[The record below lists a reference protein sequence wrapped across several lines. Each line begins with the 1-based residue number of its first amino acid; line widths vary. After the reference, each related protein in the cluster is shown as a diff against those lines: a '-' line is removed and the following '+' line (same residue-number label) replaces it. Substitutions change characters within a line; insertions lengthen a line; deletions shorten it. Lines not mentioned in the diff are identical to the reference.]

1 MKELETFNNCY
12 LHYVNNS
19 SQSKSQQQ
27 KTHIFSLV
35 DAVTD
40 STKDIQIHDEVVS
53 KLLYLYPDDVNL
65 YFKMGYIYKTANNTE
80 KAISW
85 HKMGYQINPR
95 DARNTA
101 ELCELLLIKK
111 RISAVFDLDK
121 NNLFESFHA
130 DKKFLAVYARCHLE
144 KLNFHRALFYL
155 LKLIEMTAPIKSV
168 SHSDKHLKWLNYHDA
183 AYAYFS
189 TGLIDKAVSYNAK
202 ALDLAQK
209 FILSIEDKMLSFS
222 NLLFYN
228 VYTYFDSDKYFQLC
242 KGINMFYPNKTPF
255 TARVGSWSS
264 KDSKDSKDSQKI
276 RLGYVSSD
284 FIVHAAANF
293 TIPILQYC
301 DRSRFELHMFSNSN
315 EIAPIFNHIQAER
328 YYIKDLS
335 DEAAAKLIYEAGI
348 DILFDLNGHT
358 FPNRLGVFAYNPCP
372 VQITYLG
379 YPNTTGL
386 DAMTY
391 RITDRVTNPP
401 ESTEKY
407 SEQLLYMPKCFLLY
421 NSYTMVNPTTP
432 RKTPK
437 PVLLASLNKENKIS
451 VSVLDTW
458 KRILAASPTTRI
470 LIKIDSF
477 EAAERRAY
485 YTDHLQVT
493 DDRLTIISKLSNHEY
508 EKMFTKFDIMLDTFP
523 YSGTTTTC
531 DTLLNS
537 VPVVTLYN
545 PNYHVHNVS
554 ASVLQNA
561 GLPDLVAYSTDQYVS
576 IVKAL
581 IDNPHIIDKYKD
593 TIHDKFKKSMAPK
606 PFMEAY
612 ESLLLASLKTHD

>member
-1 MKELETFNNCY
+1 MQQPLEAFNQCY
-12 LHYVNNS
+12 LHYVNNPT
-19 SQSKSQQQ
+19 QSKSQQQ

-40 STKDIQIHDEVVS
+40 STTDVVLHDDVVS

-80 KAISW
+80 KAITW

-95 DARNTA
+95 DVRNTA
-101 ELCELLLIKK
+101 ELCELLLLTK
-111 RISAVFDLDK
+111 RISAVFDLDQ
-121 NNLFESFHA
+121 NNLFESFQ
-130 DKKFLAVYARCHLE
+130 DNKKFLAVYARCHLE
-144 KLNFHRALFYL
+144 KLNFHKALQCL
-155 LKLIEMTAPIKSV
+155 LKVIELTAQIKSV
-168 SHSDKHLKWLNYHDA
+168 THDDKYLKWLNYHDA

-189 TGLIDKAVSYNAK
+189 TGLIDKAIAYNTK
-202 ALDLAQK
+202 AVDLAQK
-209 FILSIEDKMLSFS
+209 FNLTIDNKMLSFS

-228 VYTYFDSDKYFQLC
+228 NYVYADSTTYFQLC
-242 KGINMFYPNKTPF
+242 KKINTFYPNTPSL
-255 TARVGSWSS
+255 TNYIRSS
-264 KDSKDSKDSQKI
+264 SNKI
-276 RLGYVSSD
+276 RLGYLSSD

-293 TIPILQYC
+293 SIPVLEHA
-301 DRSRFELHMFSNSN
+301 DRTRFELHLFSNSK

-328 YYIKDLS
+328 HYIKDLP
-335 DEAAAKLIYEAGI
+335 DNAAAKLIQELNI
-348 DILFDLNGHT
+348 DILVDLNGHT
-358 FPNRLGVFAYNPCP
+358 YPNRLGVFSYNPCP

-386 DAMTY
+386 DSIKY

-407 SEQLLYMPKCFLLY
+407 SETLLYMPRCFLLY
-421 NSYTMVNPTTP
+421 NPFTMTTPSVP

-437 PVLLASLNKENKIS
+437 AVLLGSLNKENKIS
-451 VSVLDTW
+451 PQTLETW
-458 KRILAASPTTRI
+458 RQILAIAPTTRI

-485 YTDHLQVT
+485 YMKELQVA
-493 DDRLTIISKLSNHEY
+493 DDRLTIISKLSNLEY
-508 EKMFTKFDIMLDTFP
+508 EKMFTKFDILLDTFP

-531 DTLLNS
+531 DTLHNS

-554 ASVLQNA
+554 ASILLNA
-561 GLPDLVAYSTDQYVS
+561 GLPDLVAYSKEQYVS

-581 IDNPHIIDKYKD
+581 IDNPHIIDNYKS
-593 TIHDKFKKSMAPK
+593 TIQNKFKLSMAPQ
-606 PFMEAY
+606 PFMESY
-612 ESLLLASLKTHD
+612 ESLLLGTLSDGLKTID

>member
-1 MKELETFNNCY
+1 MAMKEVVSFNHCY
-12 LHYVNNS
+12 LHYVNNP

-35 DAVTD
+35 DAVTE
-40 STKDIQIHDEVVS
+40 STKDINIHDEVVS

-80 KAISW
+80 KAIAW

-95 DARNTA
+95 DVRNTA
-101 ELCELLLIKK
+101 ELCELLLINK
-111 RISAVFDLDK
+111 RITAVFDLDQ
-121 NNLFESFHA
+121 NNLFESFHTN
-130 DKKFLAVYARCHLE
+130 KKFLAVYARCHLE
-144 KLNFHRALFYL
+144 KLNYHKALFYL
-155 LKLIEMTAPIKSV
+155 LKLIEMTAQIKSV
-168 SHSDKHLKWLNYHDA
+168 SDEDKHLKWLNYHDA

-189 TGLIDKAVSYNAK
+189 TGLIDKAVAFNTK
-202 ALDLAQK
+202 AVDLAQK
-209 FILSIEDKMLSFS
+209 FNLRLDDKMLSFS

-228 VYTYFDSDKYFQLC
+228 VYTYFDCDKYFQLC
-242 KGINMFYPNKTPF
+242 KNVNTFYPNK
-255 TARVGSWSS
+255 
-264 KDSKDSKDSQKI
+264 DSFSRRQAWTGNRKI
-276 RLGYVSSD
+276 RLGYLSSD
-284 FIVHAAANF
+284 FVVHAAANF
-293 TIPILQYC
+293 TIPILEHC
-301 DRSRFELHMFSNSN
+301 DRTRFELHIFSNTN
-315 EIAPIFNHIQAER
+315 EIASIFNHIQAER

-335 DEAAAKLIYEAGI
+335 DQAAARLINEAGI

-358 FPNRLGVFAYNPCP
+358 YPHRLGVFAHNPCP

-391 RITDRVTNPP
+391 RITDKVTNPP

-407 SEQLLYMPKCFLLY
+407 SEKLLYMPKCFLLY
-421 NSYTMVNPTTP
+421 NSYTMINPSTP

-451 VSVLDTW
+451 PAVLETW
-458 KRILAASPTTRI
+458 RLILAASPTTRI

-477 EAAERRAY
+477 EAADRRAY
-485 YTDHLQVT
+485 YMKELQVA

-561 GLPDLVAYSTDQYVS
+561 GLPDLVAYSNEQYVS

-581 IDNPHIIDKYKD
+581 IDNPHIIDKYKE

-612 ESLLLASLKTHD
+612 ESLLLGTLESKGISFDLTV